1 LKKYFGT
8 DGIRG
13 IPNINLT
20 NEIIS
25 KISSSVEQVL
35 KPTSVAVILD
45 TRNSSLEILNWI
57 CEGFSENI
65 EVVNYGVLPSGSMP
79 ILLKHFGHNLG
90 IIISASHNPSEYN
103 GIKLIDENGS
113 KLQDNIEIEI
123 ESHFKNIDVP
133 KTHTSFKYSDD
144 GYKVYYEFLDELLD
158 FDITNFNIVIDSA
171 YGSAYKIIDHL
182 LRENKSKFN
191 MIANTPDGENI
202 NFESGATY
210 TNNLISTL
218 KKGQIGA
225 AFDGDA
231 DRLIMVDEEGSPC
244 NGDVLILLI
253 AKYLSAINQLNNNV
267 VVSTVMSNYGFKNA
281 MKKNSFKNVE
291 TSVGDKYVAEAMGE
305 NNASLGGEQSGHII
319 ISDKLPVGDGLL
331 TLVYV
336 LKALSFFNT
345 TLAQFRVENIEEY
358 PQKLVN
364 LELEDKPNDK
374 QLLELDLIAKKLS
387 EENELDGRY
396 LIRNSGTE
404 PMLRV
409 LVEASNQELVD
420 NFSNNLINNI
430 KKFLQT

>member
-1 LKKYFGT
+1 MKKYFGT

-113 KLQDNIEIEI
+113 KLQDNLEIEI

-133 KTHTSFKYSDD
+133 KSHTSFKDSDE

-158 FDITNFNIVIDSA
+158 FDIANFNIVIDSA

-281 MKKNSFKNVE
+281 MEKNSFKNVE

>member
-25 KISSSVEQVL
+25 KISSSVEEVL

-231 DRLIMVDEEGSPC
+231 DRLIMVDEEGNPC

-281 MKKNSFKNVE
+281 MKKNSFKNIE

>member
-409 LVEASNQELVD
+409 LVEASNQELVE

>member
-1 LKKYFGT
+1 
-8 DGIRG
+8 
-13 IPNINLT
+13 
-20 NEIIS
+20 
-25 KISSSVEQVL
+25 
-35 KPTSVAVILD
+35 
-45 TRNSSLEILNWI
+45 
-57 CEGFSENI
+57 
-65 EVVNYGVLPSGSMP
+65 
-79 ILLKHFGHNLG
+79 
-90 IIISASHNPSEYN
+90 
-103 GIKLIDENGS
+103 
-113 KLQDNIEIEI
+113 
-123 ESHFKNIDVP
+123 
-133 KTHTSFKYSDD
+133 
-144 GYKVYYEFLDELLD
+144 
-158 FDITNFNIVIDSA
+158 
-171 YGSAYKIIDHL
+171 
-182 LRENKSKFN
+182 

-210 TNNLISTL
+210 TNNLISIL

-231 DRLIMVDEEGSPC
+231 DRLIMVDEEGITC

-281 MKKNSFKNVE
+281 MEKNNFKNIE
-291 TSVGDKYVAEAMGE
+291 ASVGDKYVAEAMDE

-331 TLVYV
+331 TLIYV

-409 LVEASNQELVD
+409 LVEASNQESVE

>member
-113 KLQDNIEIEI
+113 KLQDNLEIEI

-133 KTHTSFKYSDD
+133 KSHTSFKDSDD

-158 FDITNFNIVIDSA
+158 FDIANFNIVIDSA

-281 MKKNSFKNVE
+281 MEKNSFKNVE

>member
-1 LKKYFGT
+1 
-8 DGIRG
+8 
-13 IPNINLT
+13 
-20 NEIIS
+20 
-25 KISSSVEQVL
+25 
-35 KPTSVAVILD
+35 
-45 TRNSSLEILNWI
+45 
-57 CEGFSENI
+57 
-65 EVVNYGVLPSGSMP
+65 
-79 ILLKHFGHNLG
+79 
-90 IIISASHNPSEYN
+90 
-103 GIKLIDENGS
+103 
-113 KLQDNIEIEI
+113 
-123 ESHFKNIDVP
+123 
-133 KTHTSFKYSDD
+133 
-144 GYKVYYEFLDELLD
+144 
-158 FDITNFNIVIDSA
+158 
-171 YGSAYKIIDHL
+171 
-182 LRENKSKFN
+182 
-191 MIANTPDGENI
+191 
-202 NFESGATY
+202 
-210 TNNLISTL
+210 
-218 KKGQIGA
+218 
-225 AFDGDA
+225 
-231 DRLIMVDEEGSPC
+231 MVDEEGNTC

-253 AKYLSAINQLNNNV
+253 AKYLSATNQLNNNV

-281 MKKNSFKNVE
+281 MEKNNFKNIE
-291 TSVGDKYVAEAMGE
+291 ANVGDKYVAEAMDE

-331 TLVYV
+331 TLIYV

-409 LVEASNQELVD
+409 LVEASNQESVE

>member
-1 LKKYFGT
+1 MKKYFGT

-13 IPNINLT
+13 IPNKNLT

-25 KISSSVEQVL
+25 KISSCVEEVL

-45 TRNSSLEILNWI
+45 TRNSSIEILNWI

-113 KLQDNIEIEI
+113 KLQDNIEIKI
-123 ESHFKNIDVP
+123 ESYFENIEVP
-133 KTHTSFKYSDD
+133 KAHTSFKDSED
-144 GYKVYYEFLDELLD
+144 GYKVYYEFLNELFD

-182 LRENKSKFN
+182 LRENNSKFN

-231 DRLIMVDEEGSPC
+231 DRLIMVDEEGNTC

-253 AKYLSAINQLNNNV
+253 AKYLSATNQLNNNV

-281 MKKNSFKNVE
+281 MEKNSFKNVE
-291 TSVGDKYVAEAMGE
+291 TSVGDKYVAEAMDE

-345 TLAQFRVENIEEY
+345 TLAQFREENIEEY

-364 LELEDKPNDK
+364 LELDDKPNDK

-387 EENELDGRY
+387 EESELDGRY

-409 LVEASNQELVD
+409 LVEASSQELVE
-420 NFSNNLINNI
+420 NFSNNLIDNI

>member
-1 LKKYFGT
+1 
-8 DGIRG
+8 
-13 IPNINLT
+13 
-20 NEIIS
+20 
-25 KISSSVEQVL
+25 
-35 KPTSVAVILD
+35 
-45 TRNSSLEILNWI
+45 
-57 CEGFSENI
+57 
-65 EVVNYGVLPSGSMP
+65 
-79 ILLKHFGHNLG
+79 
-90 IIISASHNPSEYN
+90 
-103 GIKLIDENGS
+103 
-113 KLQDNIEIEI
+113 
-123 ESHFKNIDVP
+123 
-133 KTHTSFKYSDD
+133 
-144 GYKVYYEFLDELLD
+144 
-158 FDITNFNIVIDSA
+158 
-171 YGSAYKIIDHL
+171 
-182 LRENKSKFN
+182 
-191 MIANTPDGENI
+191 
-202 NFESGATY
+202 
-210 TNNLISTL
+210 
-218 KKGQIGA
+218 
-225 AFDGDA
+225 
-231 DRLIMVDEEGSPC
+231 
-244 NGDVLILLI
+244 
-253 AKYLSAINQLNNNV
+253 
-267 VVSTVMSNYGFKNA
+267 MSNYGFKNA
-281 MKKNSFKNVE
+281 MEKNSFKNVE

>member
-1 LKKYFGT
+1 
-8 DGIRG
+8 
-13 IPNINLT
+13 
-20 NEIIS
+20 
-25 KISSSVEQVL
+25 
-35 KPTSVAVILD
+35 
-45 TRNSSLEILNWI
+45 LEILNWI

-113 KLQDNIEIEI
+113 KLQDNLEIEI

-133 KTHTSFKYSDD
+133 KSHTSFKDSDD

-158 FDITNFNIVIDSA
+158 FDIANFNIVIDSA

-281 MKKNSFKNVE
+281 MEKNSFKNVE

>member
-1 LKKYFGT
+1 MKKYFGT

-113 KLQDNIEIEI
+113 KLQDNLEIEI

-133 KTHTSFKYSDD
+133 KSHTSFKDSDD

-158 FDITNFNIVIDSA
+158 FDIANFNIVIDSA

-182 LRENKSKFN
+182 LIENKSKFN

-281 MKKNSFKNVE
+281 MEKNSFKNVE

>member
-113 KLQDNIEIEI
+113 KLQDNLEIEI

-133 KTHTSFKYSDD
+133 KSHTSFKDSDD

-158 FDITNFNIVIDSA
+158 FDIANFNIVIDSA
-171 YGSAYKIIDHL
+171 YGSSYKIIDHL

>member
-1 LKKYFGT
+1 
-8 DGIRG
+8 
-13 IPNINLT
+13 
-20 NEIIS
+20 
-25 KISSSVEQVL
+25 
-35 KPTSVAVILD
+35 
-45 TRNSSLEILNWI
+45 
-57 CEGFSENI
+57 
-65 EVVNYGVLPSGSMP
+65 
-79 ILLKHFGHNLG
+79 
-90 IIISASHNPSEYN
+90 
-103 GIKLIDENGS
+103 
-113 KLQDNIEIEI
+113 
-123 ESHFKNIDVP
+123 
-133 KTHTSFKYSDD
+133 
-144 GYKVYYEFLDELLD
+144 
-158 FDITNFNIVIDSA
+158 
-171 YGSAYKIIDHL
+171 
-182 LRENKSKFN
+182 
-191 MIANTPDGENI
+191 
-202 NFESGATY
+202 
-210 TNNLISTL
+210 
-218 KKGQIGA
+218 
-225 AFDGDA
+225 
-231 DRLIMVDEEGSPC
+231 MVDEEGITC

-281 MKKNSFKNVE
+281 MEKNNFKNIE
-291 TSVGDKYVAEAMGE
+291 ASVGDKYVAEAMDE

-409 LVEASNQELVD
+409 LVEASNQESVE